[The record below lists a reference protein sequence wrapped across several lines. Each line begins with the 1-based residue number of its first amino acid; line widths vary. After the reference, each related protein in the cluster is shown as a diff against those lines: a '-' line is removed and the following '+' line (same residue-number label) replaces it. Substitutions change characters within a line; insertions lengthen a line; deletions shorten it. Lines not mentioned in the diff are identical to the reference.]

1 MMLPD
6 VHPRA
11 AAVLFRLRAALAIG
25 LALAGASAGAAEP
38 AALRVNVFP
47 TAKNLPF
54 FVGIPMGI
62 FEKHGL
68 KIELQFTQNSQAQ
81 RAGLAS
87 GAFEI
92 AHAAVD
98 NAVAMVEIAGQD
110 VIIVTGGDSG
120 MNEFIV
126 QPYVRTLADIRGRT
140 LLVDAPDTA
149 YALLAKKLLLR
160 QGLKEGV
167 DYAVRPEGRGGLRYE
182 AMFKNDQNA
191 AAVLNPPFSVL
202 ALQRGMKSMGGLA
215 DLLGPYQANGAFVL
229 RSWAKAHGV
238 LLERYIAAYVESL
251 RAALAPANKAL
262 SIAKLAE
269 NLKLEP
275 EAAARTYEL
284 LANPSSGF
292 TPDAKFDPEGFRNTL
307 AVRAEIEGQKGN
319 KPHPPEK
326 YLDLSYYRRALA
338 TLEH

>member
-1 MMLPD
+1 MQPD
-6 VHPRA
+6 VHSRA
-11 AAVLFRLRAALAIG
+11 AAVFARLRAALAIG
-25 LALAGASAGAAEP
+25 LALVSASAGAAELTT
-38 AALRVNVFP
+38 LRVNVFP

-54 FVGIPMGI
+54 FVGIPKGI

-68 KIELQFTQNSQAQ
+68 RIELQFTQNSEAQ
-81 RAGLAS
+81 RAGLAK

-98 NAVAMVEIAGQD
+98 NAVAMVEVAGQD

-160 QGLKEGV
+160 HGLKDGV
-167 DYAVRPEGRGGLRYE
+167 DYAVKPEGRGGLRYE
-182 AMFKNDQNA
+182 AMLKNDQNA

-202 ALQRGMKSMGGLA
+202 AAQRGMKSMGGLA

-229 RSWAKAHGV
+229 RSWANAHGA

-251 RAALAPANKAL
+251 RAALAPANKGD

-269 NLKLEP
+269 NLKLAP
-275 EAAARTYEL
+275 EVAARTYEL
-284 LANPSSGF
+284 LANPSFGF

-319 KPHPPEK
+319 KPQAPEK
-326 YLDLSYYRRALA
+326 YLDLSYYQRAIASLGR
-338 TLEH
+338 

>member
-1 MMLPD
+1 MLSD
-6 VHPRA
+6 FHPRA
-11 AAVLFRLRAALAIG
+11 TSAFFRLRAALAIVF
-25 LALAGASAGAAEP
+25 AFFIASAGAAELTT
-38 AALRVNVFP
+38 LRVNVFP

-54 FVGIPMGI
+54 FVGMPMGI
-62 FEKHGL
+62 FDKHGL

-81 RAGLAS
+81 RAGLAR

-98 NAVAMVEIAGQD
+98 NAVAMVEIAGED

-160 QGLKEGV
+160 HGLKDGA
-167 DYAVRPEGRGGLRYE
+167 DYAVKAEGRGGLRYE
-182 AMFKNDQNA
+182 AMLKDDRNA
-191 AAVLNPPFSVL
+191 AAVLNPPFSIL
-202 ALQRGMKSMGGLA
+202 AVQQGKKSMGGLA

-229 RSWAKAHGV
+229 RSWAKANST

-269 NLKLEP
+269 NLKIAP
-275 EAAARTYEL
+275 EVAARTYEL
-284 LANPSSGF
+284 LANPSFGF

-319 KPHPPEK
+319 KPLTPEK
-326 YLDLSYYRRALA
+326 YLDLSYYQRAIESLSR
-338 TLEH
+338 